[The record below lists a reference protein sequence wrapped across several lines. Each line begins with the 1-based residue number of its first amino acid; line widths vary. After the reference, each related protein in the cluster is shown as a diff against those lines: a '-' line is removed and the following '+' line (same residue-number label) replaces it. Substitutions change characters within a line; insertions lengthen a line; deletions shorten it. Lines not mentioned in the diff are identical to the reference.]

1 MKEQAELE
9 AMTKAEL
16 QGYAKAELELEVSQD
31 LTKGEMLTKIAE
43 HAAAADDGGRGGQ
56 ASQEGDGE
64 GDGEPAAPDD
74 GMVSVTITSF
84 HGGPDVPLM
93 VNGRAF
99 SIRVGKPCR
108 VPRYV
113 IDALANVEDLDF
125 TVN

>member
-1 MKEQAELE
+1 MKEQAELK

-16 QGYAKAELELEVSQD
+16 QEYAKAELELEVSQD

-43 HAAAADDGGRGGQ
+43 HAAAADDGGQ

-84 HGGPDVPLM
+84 HSGPDVPLM